1 MPRTETTNEF
11 IYDEELMGELLLAY
25 QAAQRVTESVEGT
38 IGVLRAYADMRIAQY
53 HHEAD
58 REWMSESGSGE
69 NG

>member
-1 MPRTETTNEF
+1 MPRTETTNDF
-11 IYDEELMGELLLAY
+11 VYDEELMTELLLAY
-25 QAAQRVTESVEGT
+25 QAATNVTKTEEGA
-38 IGVLRAYADMRIAQY
+38 ISVLRIYSEMRIAQY

>member
-1 MPRTETTNEF
+1 MPRTETTPEF
-11 IYDEELMGELLLAY
+11 IYDEEMMGELLLAY
-25 QAAQRVTESVEGT
+25 SSAMRVTRTEEGAL
-38 IGVLRAYADMRIAQY
+38 GVLRIYADMRIAQY